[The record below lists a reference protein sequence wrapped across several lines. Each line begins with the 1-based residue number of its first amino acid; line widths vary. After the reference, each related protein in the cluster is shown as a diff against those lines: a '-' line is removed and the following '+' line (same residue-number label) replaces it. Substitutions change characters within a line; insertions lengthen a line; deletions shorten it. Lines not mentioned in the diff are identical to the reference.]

1 LTDIVFV
8 FEVHQPYRLRQD
20 FFWEDRPFRR
30 VSKADLFE
38 HYFDVKVNREIFN
51 RTCAKCYFPSNQI
64 LLNAIDRHGKTSNKV
79 KVSFSLSGVFLEQ
92 CEQFNKDLLES
103 FRQLAETGCVEFLC
117 QTYYHSLASFY
128 PESEEFAE
136 QVKKHRQTVKNLLGY
151 EPLIFEN
158 TELLYNNVIAKAA
171 EEMGF
176 KGIFAEGAERI
187 LQEKSPNYLYKP
199 ENCGN
204 LKVLLRNYKLTD
216 DIGFRFSARVWGEW
230 PLTAPKY
237 ASWLAGTPGDYI
249 AVFPDY
255 ETFGE
260 HHWPESGIQDFL
272 SFLPDEV
279 LKHPHMRMA
288 TPSEV
293 VDRYS
298 AAGEIDVPELGGTV
312 SWADVKRDTSGW
324 LGNTMQWAYYLSVR
338 RLEPLAKETEDEEL
352 LRIWRLFQTSDH
364 LYYMFTESGGPG
376 EVHSYFSPFRSAVDA
391 YVTAQSALLDFES
404 RIKQM
409 AVAANEPFHFHTA
422 KGEKYFTG
430 LKAWGLKG
438 FAKSLR
444 IASVESLQFHSSNGD
459 FERWADWSLGDGKLA
474 NQLRKIRLSKIK
486 GKELR
491 RALVEAAEERLK
503 ELCGTA

>member
-1 LTDIVFV
+1 VFV
-8 FEVHQPYRLRQD
+8 LEVHQPYRLRQD
-20 FFWEDRPFRR
+20 FFWENRLFRH
-30 VSKADLFE
+30 VSKADLLE

-51 RTCAKCYFPSNQI
+51 RACAKCYFPSNQI
-64 LLNAIDRHGKTSNKV
+64 LLNAIDRHRKTKDKA

-128 PESEEFAE
+128 PESEEFVE
-136 QVKKHRQTVKNLLGY
+136 QVEKHRQTIESLLGY
-151 EPLIFEN
+151 EPAIFEN
-158 TELLYNNVIAKAA
+158 SELLYNNVIAKAA

-176 KGIFAEGAERI
+176 KGIFAEGTERI
-187 LQEKSPNYLYKP
+187 LQEKSPNYLYRPK
-199 ENCGN
+199 NCGN

-216 DIGFRFSARVWGEW
+216 DIGFRFSARVWSEW

-237 ASWLAGTPGDYI
+237 ARWLAATPGDYV

-272 SFLPDEV
+272 SFLPDEI
-279 LKHPHMRMA
+279 LKYPHMRMA

-293 VDRYS
+293 VDQY
-298 AAGEIDVPELGGTV
+298 ATVGEIDVPELGGTV

-338 RLEPLAKETEDEEL
+338 RLEPLVKETEDEEL
-352 LRIWRLFQTSDH
+352 LRTWRLFQTSDH

-404 RIKQM
+404 RIKQK

-422 KGEKYFTG
+422 KGEKYFIG
-430 LKAWGLKG
+430 LKAWSLKG
-438 FAKSLR
+438 FAKTLRTVSAKSLR
-444 IASVESLQFHSSNGD
+444 FHSDNGD
-459 FERWADWSLGDGKLA
+459 FERWAGMSLGDNKLES
-474 NQLRKIRLSKIK
+474 QLRNLRLSKLK
-486 GKELR
+486 EKELR
-491 RALVEAAEERLK
+491 RALVEVAEERLK
-503 ELCGTA
+503 EKERLMP